1 MPEVPTFYFSCKLML
16 IFLEGKKK
24 KKGLGSNFAIMLIMH
39 TYLISELHA
48 DLGINRSWTTVMNH
62 VGEVNLDY
70 FKISKEMNRHRK
82 LYLMIYQISLKK
94 TKCPTHRISEGVL
107 SL

>member
-1 MPEVPTFYFSCKLML
+1 ML

-39 TYLISELHA
+39 TYLITKLHT